1 MEESRTH
8 DWLPFAYLLLTLTFP
23 FMLYKNYLYFSFIR
37 DHGGYLTVF
46 TDSNAVVSSAGAL
59 VRALSLVSYTLC
71 LVVCVLER
79 RRKYLVTVT
88 ILFFAA
94 SGLDLLIGFRGK
106 VFLLFITLWYLKNL
120 KNGKKFRLLPLA
132 MGVTVLSLLAVFVVG
147 FRENKSAVI
156 LSPIEFIASQGVS
169 LGVTEAAVEYRK
181 VFQRHGTDYLVNGFE
196 TAYKPS
202 GQFAEGELFDNDL
215 SIFLNRDAFQLG
227 FGTGSS
233 YLAEAY
239 LVGGVNL
246 VAIVS
251 LGIGLSLR
259 MLHNL
264 SFRSSG
270 AVVLILLLPG
280 LIYLPRTGLLEPLAA
295 GTRGLLSAL
304 LIYSCLWSMRM
315 IKHFIAGA

>member
-1 MEESRTH
+1 
-8 DWLPFAYLLLTLTFP
+8 
-23 FMLYKNYLYFSFIR
+23 
-37 DHGGYLTVF
+37 
-46 TDSNAVVSSAGAL
+46 
-59 VRALSLVSYTLC
+59 
-71 LVVCVLER
+71 
-79 RRKYLVTVT
+79 
-88 ILFFAA
+88 
-94 SGLDLLIGFRGK
+94 
-106 VFLLFITLWYLKNL
+106 
-120 KNGKKFRLLPLA
+120 
-132 MGVTVLSLLAVFVVG
+132 
-147 FRENKSAVI
+147 
-156 LSPIEFIASQGVS
+156 
-169 LGVTEAAVEYRK
+169 

-315 IKHFIAGA
+315 IKHFIAGALYKASQLSA